1 MSVFG
6 VFWSVYSLIWTEHGD
21 LLCKSL
27 YSVQMQEN
35 TGQENFEYRHFL
47 GSVFTFKNDSI
58 IVMANLFLEFY
69 THSPVLELIS
79 QNC

>member
-1 MSVFG
+1 
-6 VFWSVYSLIWTEHGD
+6 
-21 LLCKSL
+21 
-27 YSVQMQEN
+27 MQEN

-79 QNC
+79 QKR